1 MPSADS
7 TSVRRFLRT
16 PDGRRARAAVSTLH
30 RWLDERGLP
39 LAELTPRLLRY
50 FLTRPEHVRVAR
62 ETSERYWTELGGYL
76 QWLHDRRL
84 IRFDPRRVRRQP
96 LPLQP
101 LAIEFLAS
109 LIPTH
114 RPRTR
119 HVYRTALRHFYRW
132 LGEHDLEPEQL
143 ARRDIASWFHKLHDV
158 GLSPGTR
165 HLTLVA
171 VRAYLRWLNERQR
184 LRTAPDELI
193 RASDIPKLPHYL
205 PRPLT
210 ADADRELQRRL
221 ADSDDPRAWALLL
234 MRHTGL
240 RISELCD
247 LEYDCARLDGH
258 RPLLKVPLGKLN
270 NERLVPLS
278 PSSVELI
285 RRIQSADP
293 RRRRWLVPVIHG
305 RKPTYHRLV
314 IVLKTTASD
323 LSDPARI
330 TSHRLRHTYATE
342 LLSAGMSLVGVM
354 RLLGHRDHRMTLR
367 YAAITPESIGDD
379 YHKALARLVTK
390 YQLPTKS
397 ERPSNSPSDPS
408 QLLDVLSRW
417 LQKHATSSSR
427 VRPLLKRIDRL
438 ARDIQTLKG
447 SASR

>member
-7 TSVRRFLRT
+7 TSLRRSLQT
-16 PDGRRARAAVSTLH
+16 PNRRRPRAA
-30 RWLDERGLP
+30 GP
-39 LAELTPRLLRY
+39 
-50 FLTRPEHVRVAR
+50 
-62 ETSERYWTELGGYL
+62 
-76 QWLHDRRL
+76 RRL
-84 IRFDPRRVRRQP
+84 RRQP
-96 LPLQP
+96 TPLPP
-101 LAIEFLAS
+101 LATEFLAF
-109 LIPTH
+109 LAPTH
-114 RPRTR
+114 RWRTR
-119 HVYRTALRHFYRW
+119 NVYRTALRHLYRW
-132 LGEHDLEPEQL
+132 LAEHDLEPQQL
-143 ARRDIASWFHKLHDV
+143 VRRDIASWFQKLHDL
-158 GLSPGTR
+158 GLAAGTR

-171 VRAYLRWLNERQR
+171 VRAYLRWLNERR
-184 LRTAPDELI
+184 RMRTAPDELI

-210 ADADRELQRRL
+210 AGADRELQRRL
-221 ADSDDPRAWALLL
+221 AASDNPRAWALLL

-240 RISELCD
+240 RIGELCE
-247 LEYDCARLDGH
+247 LEYQCARLDGH

-293 RRRRWLVPVIHG
+293 RLRRWLVPTTDG
-305 RKPTYHRLV
+305 RKPTYHQLV
-314 IVLKTTASD
+314 AVLNAVSSD

-367 YAAITPESIGDD
+367 YAAITPETIGDD

-390 YQLPTKS
+390 YKLPTKP
-397 ERPSNSPSDPS
+397 EQPSDTPSDPIR
-408 QLLDVLSRW
+408 LLDVLSHW
-417 LQKHATSSSR
+417 LRKHAMSSSR